1 MHAKSAV
8 IGEALFALKEMRLV
22 VIPRKEL
29 GKGYNYFII
38 ITEWEK

>member
-8 IGEALFALKEMRLV
+8 IGAALFALKEMRLV

-29 GKGYNYFII
+29 GKEYNYLIS
-38 ITEWEK
+38 ITWREK